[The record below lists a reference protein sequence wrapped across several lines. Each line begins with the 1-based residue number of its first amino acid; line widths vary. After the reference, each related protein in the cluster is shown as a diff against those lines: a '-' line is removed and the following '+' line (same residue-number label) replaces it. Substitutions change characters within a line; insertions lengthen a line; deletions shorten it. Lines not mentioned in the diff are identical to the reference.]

1 MTSLWSGE
9 SPLARMARLLAGERI
24 TCMQPTAIAPATSS
38 LLANGWKGAA
48 AAAAPLFGAMLL
60 DLADLFS
67 LGPQA
72 VPLAVLVAAP
82 LGWAVAAALG
92 FKRNGRLIS
101 ALIAGVYCLLPGL
114 ELIPA
119 ATATSLLG
127 VLSSRL
133 PR

>member
-1 MTSLWSGE
+1 
-9 SPLARMARLLAGERI
+9 
-24 TCMQPTAIAPATSS
+24 MQPTAIAAASS
-38 LLANGWKGAA
+38 SFLDTAWKGAA
-48 AAAAPLFGAMLL
+48 AVAAPLFGAMLL
-60 DLADLFS
+60 DLADLLS

-72 VPLAVLVAAP
+72 LPLAVLVAAP

-101 ALIAGVYCLLPGL
+101 ASVAGIYCLLPGM

-127 VLSSRL
+127 VLSARL
-133 PR
+133 SPRPLVA

>member
-1 MTSLWSGE
+1 
-9 SPLARMARLLAGERI
+9 
-24 TCMQPTAIAPATSS
+24 
-38 LLANGWKGAA
+38 
-48 AAAAPLFGAMLL
+48 MLL